1 MRKRKSCYYRLRL
14 LLESVDDVEELLF
27 QFLFL
32 WLINQLLICFN
43 CKPVSSTSLALSSS
57 YKRNSKTK
65 SKTAFQKRPNKLF
78 LAEAFTVGYGHLE

>member
-14 LLESVDDVEELLF
+14 LLERVDDVEELLF

-57 YKRNSKTK
+57 YKKIQKPTKKKT
-65 SKTAFQKRPNKLF
+65 F
-78 LAEAFTVGYGHLE
+78 